1 MKTSVLDDGFVQY
14 IDHMGND
21 HAVVQAARTS
31 YVGVSVDSD
40 AEKDERLLRYLM
52 RHKHWTPFEMCILK
66 IGIRIPMD
74 AWRQFVRHRL
84 FSINEY
90 STRYQPAIDSRS
102 VASEWRAQSTN
113 NKQGSNGLIAD
124 DVSHALS
131 FDEARLHS
139 HIEGVYQNRLK
150 QGVARE
156 QARKD
161 LPLSTYT
168 EAIVEC
174 DLRGWLH
181 FLGLRMDPHA
191 QLEIRQYANAIHD
204 MIVNLFPISA
214 QAFEDYHLNA
224 LTLTACDIQAL
235 TDPSYKFPTKREAD
249 EFEAKRERL
258 KYGLKGN
265 GSGT

>member
-1 MKTSVLDDGFVQY
+1 MKIPVLDDGFVQY
-14 IDHMGND
+14 IDHMGDD

-31 YVGVSVDSD
+31 YVGVSEDVDH
-40 AEKDERLLRYLM
+40 EKDKRLLRYLM

-90 STRYQPAIDSRS
+90 STRYKPAIDSRQ
-102 VASEWRAQSTN
+102 VASTWRAQSSN
-113 NKQGSNGLIAD
+113 NKQGSSGIIEPDMAH
-124 DVSHALS
+124 VLS
-131 FDEARLHS
+131 YDEARLHS
-139 HIEGVYQNRLK
+139 HMEGVYQKRLSV
-150 QGVARE
+150 GVARE

-181 FLGLRMDPHA
+181 FLGLRMDSHA
-191 QLEIRQYANAIHD
+191 QQEIREYANAIYD
-204 MIVNLFPISA
+204 IVVSLFPISA
-214 QAFEDYHLNA
+214 EAFNDFHLNA
-224 LTLTACDIQAL
+224 LTLTVHDLRAIH
-235 TDPSYKFPTKREAD
+235 DPNYQFPTERESA
-249 EFEAKRERL
+249 EWKQKKQL
-258 KYGLKGN
+258 LGL
-265 GSGT
+265 

>member
-1 MKTSVLDDGFVQY
+1 MKIPVLNDGFVQY

-31 YVGVSVDSD
+31 YVGVSED
-40 AEKDERLLRYLM
+40 ADHAKDERLLRYLM

-90 STRYQPAIDSRS
+90 STRYKPAIDSRQ
-102 VASEWRAQSTN
+102 VASDWRAQSSN
-113 NKQGSNGLIAD
+113 NKQGSDGCISPEIA
-124 DVSHALS
+124 HTLS
-131 FDEARLHS
+131 FDEAQLHS
-139 HIEGVYQNRLK
+139 HIEGVYQRRLK
-150 QGVARE
+150 LGVARE

-181 FLGLRMDPHA
+181 FLGLRMDSHA
-191 QLEIRQYANAIHD
+191 QLEIRQYANAIYD
-204 MIVNLFPISA
+204 ILVGLFPVSC
-214 QAFEDYHLNA
+214 QAFSDYHLKA
-224 LTLTACDIQAL
+224 MTLTVCDLRAIR
-235 TDPSYKFPTKREAD
+235 DPNYQFPTE
-249 EFEAKRERL
+249 REREEWL
-258 KYGLKGN
+258 AKKQLLGL
-265 GSGT
+265 

>member
-1 MKTSVLDDGFVQY
+1 MIKVLDDGFVQY
-14 IDHMGND
+14 IDHMGDD

-31 YVGVSVDSD
+31 YVGVSED
-40 AEKDERLLRYLM
+40 ADHAKDERLLRYLM
-52 RHKHWTPFEMCILK
+52 RHRHWTPFEMCILK

-90 STRYQPAIDSRS
+90 STRYQPAIDARQ
-102 VASEWRAQSTN
+102 VVTEWRAQSAN
-113 NKQGSNGLIAD
+113 NKQGSDGVIPAE
-124 DVSHALS
+124 VAHVLS
-131 FDEARLHS
+131 YDEAHFHAHADAMYHKRLDH
-139 HIEGVYQNRLK
+139 
-150 QGVARE
+150 GVARE

-191 QLEIRQYANAIHD
+191 QLEIRQYANAIHSIISD
-204 MIVNLFPISA
+204 LFPISA
-214 QAFEDYHLNA
+214 KAFEDYHLNA
-224 LTLTACDIQAL
+224 LTFTACDLQAL
-235 TDPSYKFPTKREAD
+235 TEPGYEFPTQREEQEYLAKCKRI
-249 EFEAKRERL
+249 
-258 KYGLKGN
+258 GLA
-265 GSGT
+265 